1 MHEKAMYLERA
12 VREHG
17 SYAAAIKRIAA
28 RLRALSFRLQC
39 GTPDF
44 LKKIGRDLGIAIK
57 HLNKTPYCPVCNLC
71 SGLNPIEL
79 SFLEEF
85 YRFGSSKNAHALAAL
100 SIEVCLN
107 DASDAEI
114 VIDPLARFVGD
125 LVRKMKL
132 EVNRRVA
139 KSLHTHGKSSFM
151 YN

>member
-1 MHEKAMYLERA
+1 MPENIMYLEQA

-57 HLNKTPYCPVCNLC
+57 HLNKTPYCPACNLC
-71 SGLNPIEL
+71 SGLQPIEL
-79 SFLEEF
+79 SFLEELN
-85 YRFGSSKNAHALAAL
+85 RFGSSKNAHALAAL

-107 DASDAEI
+107 DASDVEI
-114 VIDPLARFVGD
+114 ILDPLARYTND
-125 LVRKMKL
+125 LVKKMMFGI
-132 EVNRRVA
+132 NCRVA
-139 KSLHTHGKSSFM
+139 KRLHARGTRSFM
-151 YN
+151 YD